1 MKRRSAISTVLALVA
16 LCWLTLCWLTLAAL
30 PGHAQEAPQ
39 PAAARTTLPDTLR
52 WSNGDSLHGQLLSA
66 KDNVLLWKSPL
77 FADPVQIDGRYLTL
91 VEFGLPSNSDEAER
105 DPLRVVFRNGDILFA
120 KLEAIDET
128 MLTLSSRRHG
138 AVRVRRDSVRMLE
151 RMDNPGLVFVGPLGI
166 EHWTT
171 LEQGQAFEKWE
182 QTADGPLATTS
193 WRAEL
198 FRELD
203 IPAQAEIE
211 VTVQSTEKP
220 KLLMSFSDRPDDSV
234 RIETWDDE
242 LVALAGDDFEPI
254 MTIVPGQTMIQ
265 LRLYL
270 DRERG
275 QLSIYS
281 AAGRKLGEITGAKP
295 RGTKA
300 GFYLRNKGAQLQL
313 DSLRVSRW
321 SGAPPQ
327 NISNRGSRIHLAK
340 GTAVYG
346 QLTSFDV
353 ATSTLSLETKDSVER
368 ISMNDVDRIFLADDE
383 KDVSTD
389 ELAQAF
395 YYDGTRITGNL
406 VRVENGQMLIKPDS
420 AEGPVSSA
428 LVGMRRLVFRQP
440 KDLPEDGHDRV
451 YWDGGSLR
459 GTLAGGDTRETAI
472 QWRPV
477 GALNS
482 TNLAAGSK
490 ARFVRSEK
498 SEGIK
503 YDRQKFNDMVFL
515 TTRDVIPCRVLSID
529 HEAVHLETALAAATR
544 IPVQF
549 VRAIELADSAEPYA
563 VGFGDAAWKEL
574 GLTIDA
580 LRRNDEQLEF
590 SKLASIGHPDLLH
603 GSDVTFRVKWNP
615 QHRATVGLALKNVDV
630 QTGATQ
636 PQFIINLHGESVF
649 AGQFLNGAGIAGELR
664 SQAEKILQCESGE
677 AVVRLRL
684 NAKGMS
690 LEINDEVL
698 YSFDDGWQQTPDDKG
713 TGFGFA
719 LFVDPGGEAPVSIS
733 DFAVNRS
740 SGPRDR
746 TEIADAVRQRALLIP
761 RFRRESPSTHVLIA
775 PNGDILR
782 GQLTGVREG
791 RILFESQLEP
801 FKFDRRRVA
810 SIVWLHPMG
819 IEESPGWDQSR
830 PVVRAVLNGN
840 LMVSLQPEKMA
851 DGRLVGTSPLLGTC
865 AVPVGSIVELQAGG
879 FGPIDDG
886 QVYANWTPQAAPE
899 PDIPNP
905 SASTQSLTE
914 SSLVGTPARNFTVEL
929 LGGGRTSLR
938 ELQGKIVVLDFW
950 ASWCGPCVKAMPEV
964 IAVTD
969 EFADK
974 GVYMIA
980 LNQEEQEKLI
990 GAFLISN
997 GLKARVGLDRNAA
1010 IARQFG
1016 VDAIPQTIVIDQQG
1030 LIAGHAIGATPN
1042 LGDSLKTLIE
1052 ELLKPKD
1059 DADPAPTESQ

>member
-1 MKRRSAISTVLALVA
+1 MRRRAATSTILTLLALCHV
-16 LCWLTLCWLTLAAL
+16 TLLSL
-30 PGHAQEAPQ
+30 PCRGQESTKPTASK
-39 PAAARTTLPDTLR
+39 TTLPDTLR
-52 WSNGDSLHGQLLSA
+52 WSNGDSLHGRLLSA

-77 FADPVQIDGRYLTL
+77 FVDPVRLDARYLSL
-91 VEFGLPSNSDEAER
+91 VEFGLPPDADQPQR
-105 DPLRVVFRNGDILFA
+105 DPLRVVFRNGDVLFA
-120 KLEAIDET
+120 KLEAIDDSV
-128 MLTLSSRRHG
+128 LTLTSRRHG
-138 AVRVRRDSVRMLE
+138 GIRVRRDGIRMLE
-151 RMDNPGLVFVGPLGI
+151 RMDNPGLIYVGPLGI
-166 EHWTT
+166 EDWTT

-182 QTADGPLATTS
+182 QTPDGPLATTA

-198 FRELD
+198 FRELK

-211 VTVQSTEKP
+211 VTLQSSEKP
-220 KLLMSFSDRPDDSV
+220 KFLFAFSDRPDDSV

-254 MTIVPGQTMIQ
+254 MTIGPGQTTIQ

-275 QLSIYS
+275 QLAVYS
-281 AAGRKLGEITGAKP
+281 SAGQRLGQITGAKP
-295 RGTKA
+295 RGTKT

-313 DSLRVSRW
+313 NSLRVSRW

-327 NISNRGSRIHLAK
+327 VISERGSRIHLAK

-346 QLTSFDV
+346 QLTSFD
-353 ATSTLSLETKDSVER
+353 AAKSTLSLKTETAVER
-368 ISMNDVDRIFLADDE
+368 IALNEVDRIFLADDE
-383 KDVSTD
+383 KDVPTD

-406 VRVENGQMLIKPDS
+406 VRIENGQMLIKPDS
-420 AEGPVSSA
+420 AEGAIGST
-428 LVGMRRLVFRQP
+428 LTGMRRLIFREP
-440 KDLPEDGHDRV
+440 EDLSEDGHDRV

-459 GTLAGGDTRETAI
+459 GTLAGGDTPETAI

-515 TTRDVIPCRVLSID
+515 TTRDVIPCRVSSID
-529 HEAVHLETALAAATR
+529 HESVYLETALAAATR
-544 IPVQF
+544 IPNQF

-563 VGFGDAAWKEL
+563 VGFGDDGWKKF
-574 GLTIDA
+574 GLSVNG
-580 LRRNDEQLEF
+580 LRRSDEELVFNQL
-590 SKLASIGHPDLLH
+590 SSIGHPDLLH
-603 GSDVTFRVKWNP
+603 GSDVTFRVNWNP
-615 QHRATVGLALKNVDV
+615 QHRATIGLALKNVDV

-636 PQFIINLHGESVF
+636 PQFMINLHGESVF
-649 AGQFLNGAGIAGELR
+649 AGPFLNGAGIAGELR
-664 SQAEKILQCESGE
+664 SQAEKILQCETGE

-690 LEINDEVL
+690 LEANDTVL
-698 YSFDDGWQQTPDDKG
+698 YSFDDGWQRTPGDKG

-719 LFVDPGGEAPVSIS
+719 LFVDPGSEAPVSIS

-746 TEIADAVRQRALLIP
+746 TEIPDAVRQRALLIP

-775 PNGDILR
+775 PNSDILR
-782 GQLTGVREG
+782 GQLTGLRDG
-791 RILFESQLEP
+791 RIRFESQLEP
-801 FKFDRRRVA
+801 FSFDRRRVA
-810 SIVWLHPMG
+810 SIVWLHPTG
-819 IEESPGWDQSR
+819 IEESPGWDESR

-840 LMVSLQPEKMA
+840 LMVSLQPEKMV
-851 DGRLVGTSPLLGTC
+851 DGRLVGHSPLLGTC

-879 FGPIDDG
+879 FGPIDDA

-905 SASTQSLTE
+905 SAAGQSLTE
-914 SSLVGTPARNFTVEL
+914 SPLVGTPARNFSVEL

-950 ASWCGPCVKAMPEV
+950 ASWCGPCVRAMPEV
-964 IAVTD
+964 ISVTD

-974 GVYMIA
+974 GVFLLA

-997 GLKARVGLDRNAA
+997 GLKARVGLDRTAA

-1016 VDAIPQTIVIDQQG
+1016 VDTIPQTIVIDQKG
-1030 LIAGHAIGATPN
+1030 LIAGHAVGATPN

-1052 ELLKPKD
+1052 GLLEPKGD
-1059 DADPAPTESQ
+1059 EEADAAEVQ